1 LKLLPRDHVKGQWSA
16 LYVSLNPKGVFTL
29 TRRTWE
35 RLGGPKA
42 VHILFDD
49 VNNVIFL
56 KPAAAA
62 IKDAYPFTHLKQ
74 SGARRL
80 SAFRLM
86 AEFGIKIKETVQ
98 FHDAEIDRD
107 GMLVLDL
114 RSARVSPRAANH
126 WRTRHKKTP
135 KPQLE
140 FPTVSNTLNDEEHP
154 TAFS

>member
-1 LKLLPRDHVKGQWSA
+1 MQHRLRLLPRDDVKGQWSA
-16 LYVSLNPKGVFTL
+16 LYVTLNPKGVFTL

-35 RLGGPKA
+35 RFGSPKA
-42 VHILFDD
+42 VHIMFDD
-49 VNNVIFL
+49 VNNIVFL
-56 KPAAAA
+56 KPCSPA

-86 AEFGIKIKETVQ
+86 TEFGIKIKETVQ
-98 FHDAEIDRD
+98 FYDAEIDHD

-114 RSARVSPRAANH
+114 RSARVSPRASNH

-135 KPQLE
+135 KPQTE
-140 FPTVSNTLNDEEHP
+140 FPLAAESN
-154 TAFS
+154 A